1 MSARAAKIARLRAL
15 RAAGKTAFDD
25 YEVQEAEELYD
36 NVDEE
41 AYKKVVRKRLDEDD
55 FVVDDNGAGYADD
68 GREEDFAEYADY
80 SDDEEDGQNGAKGG
94 KRKRE
99 LDLEREKRVK
109 NGINKYFAANAP
121 AAAPVKSKV

>member
-68 GREEDFAEYADY
+68 GREEDFAQYEEY
-80 SDDEEDGQNGAKGG
+80 SDEEEDGQNGAKGG

-99 LDLEREKRVK
+99 LDLEKEKRVK

-121 AAAPVKSKV
+121 TAAPVKSKV